1 MSTVMVVDDDPACR
15 DFLRTLLGYRGHQT
29 CEAADGG
36 TALSLARR
44 RPPDAVITDVM
55 MPHLDGYELARLL
68 RVQPATRHIP
78 IVFSTAHYGHDEIEP
93 MARACGVR
101 DVIFK
106 PAQPGMVLATIDA
119 LLGSGNAAEQA
130 AGLAGPV
137 EAAGGVPLGRQPAD
151 DLSDHWRDLATDC
164 ADRLAETHQLT
175 RSGLW
180 DVDPDSGVIVLSSG
194 LCDLLGLPSAR
205 VPLEQL
211 RQRVHPDDLARL
223 LTIAGKVW
231 RTGESDR
238 TEIRVAAMDGVVH
251 ELIVSCRATAPG
263 RRPGQPPRTMRG
275 VAQDVTQIR
284 HAQRAAQQTQAQ
296 WHAERRAAD
305 SFHRAVLPREL
316 PAATGVELGAIY
328 LAAPERLDIGTGW
341 YDVQQ
346 VHGGRILL
354 SVGEVA
360 GHDQPA
366 AAAIASILAALRAYA
381 HEDPDPGRLLTRL
394 NRLLIA
400 SLPGDTFATAVVA
413 IYDPETGCL
422 CLANAGHP
430 VPLLL
435 MPGEA
440 GDPAVV
446 ALRREDP
453 ALGVF
458 PDAEFSGQHL
468 AMPAGTVL
476 CAYTDGLT
484 DRHSGP
490 QVSDARRLP
499 QVVAR
504 AFDELQ
510 ADRSWQLPDAQEFAE
525 RIVREMLGGGSPDDD
540 VCLAVLW
547 VPGQAAGR

>member
-1 MSTVMVVDDDPACR
+1 MSTVMVVDDDPTCR
-15 DFLRTLLGYRGHQT
+15 DFLRTLLGYRGHET

-68 RVQPATRHIP
+68 RIQPATRHIP

-119 LLGSGNAAEQA
+119 LLGSGSVAEQTV
-130 AGLAGPV
+130 GLAGSV
-137 EAAGGVPLGRQPAD
+137 DAAAGVPLGRQPVLPAD
-151 DLSDHWRDLATDC
+151 DLMDLWLNLATDC

-180 DVDPDSGVIVLSSG
+180 DLDLDSGMIVLSTG
-194 LCDLLGLPSAR
+194 LCDLLRLPSAGVR
-205 VPLEQL
+205 LEQL

-223 LTIAGKVW
+223 LTVAGKVW
-231 RTGESDR
+231 RTGEPDR

-251 ELIVSCRATAPG
+251 ELIVSCRATTPG
-263 RRPGQPPRTMRG
+263 RRAGQAPRTMRG

-284 HAQRAAQQTQAQ
+284 HAQRASQQAQTQ

-316 PAATGVELGAIY
+316 PTVTGVEVGAIY

-366 AAAIASILAALRAYA
+366 AAAIASILAALRAYS
-381 HEDPDPGRLLTRL
+381 HEDPDPGRVLTRL
-394 NRLLIA
+394 NRLLTA

-435 MPGEA
+435 LPGGA
-440 GDPAVV
+440 GDPGVV
-446 ALRREDP
+446 PLRREDP

-458 PDAEFSGQHL
+458 PDAEFSGQYL
-468 AMPAGTVL
+468 AMPTGAVL
-476 CAYTDGLT
+476 CAYTDGLI
-484 DRHSGP
+484 DRPGGP
-490 QVSDARRLP
+490 QASDARRLP
-499 QVVAR
+499 QVAAQ
-504 AFDELQ
+504 AFGELE
-510 ADRSWQLPDAQEFAE
+510 ADHSRQLPDAQELAE
-525 RIVREMLGGGSPDDD
+525 RIVREMLEGDSPDDD

-547 VPGQAAGR
+547 VSA

>member
-1 MSTVMVVDDDPACR
+1 MMVVDDDPVCR

-55 MPHLDGYELARLL
+55 MPHIDGYELARRL
-68 RVQPATRHIP
+68 RIQPATRHIP
-78 IVFSTAHYGHDEIEP
+78 IAFSTAHYGRDEIEP

-119 LLGSGNAAEQA
+119 LLGSGSVTEQA
-130 AGLAGPV
+130 AGLAGSV
-137 EAAGGVPLGRQPAD
+137 DAAGAVSLGRQPVCPAD
-151 DLSDHWRDLATDC
+151 DLTDHWRNLVTDC

-175 RSGLW
+175 RSGMW
-180 DVDPDSGVIVLSSG
+180 DLDPESGMIVLSTG
-194 LCDLLGLPSAR
+194 LCDLLRLPSAR
-205 VPLEQL
+205 VGLDQL

-231 RTGESDR
+231 RTGEADR
-238 TEIRVAAMDGVVH
+238 TEIRVAAMDGIVH
-251 ELIVSCRATAPG
+251 ELIVSCRATTPG
-263 RRPGQPPRTMRG
+263 RRAGEAPRTMRG

-284 HAQRAAQQTQAQ
+284 HAQRAGQQAQAQ
-296 WHAERRAAD
+296 WDAERRAAD
-305 SFHRAVLPREL
+305 TFHRAVLPREL
-316 PAATGVELGAIY
+316 PAAPGVELGAIY

-346 VHGGRILL
+346 VDGGRILL

-381 HEDPDPGRLLTRL
+381 HEDPDPARLLTRL

-413 IYDPETGCL
+413 IYDPETGLL

-435 MPGEA
+435 LPGEA

-468 AMPAGTVL
+468 PMAAGSVL
-476 CAYTDGLT
+476 CAYTDGLI

-490 QVSDARRLP
+490 QASDARRLP
-499 QVVAR
+499 QVAVR
-504 AFDELQ
+504 ALGDLE
-510 ADRSWQLPDAQEFAE
+510 ADRSWPLPDAQELAE
-525 RIVREMLGGGSPDDD
+525 RIVREMLGGDSPDDD

-547 VPGQAAGR
+547 VSE